1 MKMMMT
7 WCHGKYND
15 DPRTSLKLYLG
26 SPEAASLMNSNTEG
40 GDSSGRKLEREES
53 ISEMVHWKG
62 SPCNFAV
69 QPIHFLAHDLH

>member
-1 MKMMMT
+1 MT

-53 ISEMVHWKG
+53 ISEMVQCTLENLTIKIPVKFW
-62 SPCNFAV
+62 SF
-69 QPIHFLAHDLH
+69 